1 MELKVLFV
9 DDEINI
15 LNALQREIQDCGFN
29 SFFASS
35 AKEALDMLQSN
46 DISLVVTDLHMPSV
60 NGIELLKQIR
70 NDYPEIIRIVLTGYA
85 DKDMVIDAINQGQV
99 FYYIMKPCDLDELKI
114 IVNKGLEYFRT
125 QKERKE
131 LYSILFEEKSKIEN
145 LNQSLNKSLIE
156 QANTI
161 VYQKNKIE
169 DAYNKL
175 NELSILKRDVI
186 NLVSH
191 ELRTPLTIMMSAI
204 ELLEFVEPNEQKQV
218 IANLK
223 TGLNRLNRIVSDIL
237 TISLLKS
244 PKKIYNFNEIE
255 IISLSKSAFDE
266 MRNLAKQ
273 KKITLHF
280 NNNIEKPQLVS
291 ADKDKIFQALEN
303 IIDNAIRS
311 IKDKG
316 EIYLNLSLQN
326 IDDKKFI
333 KISHCCPKK
342 IYKSQGN
349 SNCSKF
355 FNGVISFLSIES
367 KSIKLSCINKDS
379 FIIRFKSSNE
389 WLYFV

>member
-175 NELSILKRDVI
+175 NELS
-186 NLVSH
+186 
-191 ELRTPLTIMMSAI
+191 
-204 ELLEFVEPNEQKQV
+204 
-218 IANLK
+218 
-223 TGLNRLNRIVSDIL
+223 
-237 TISLLKS
+237 
-244 PKKIYNFNEIE
+244 
-255 IISLSKSAFDE
+255 
-266 MRNLAKQ
+266 
-273 KKITLHF
+273 
-280 NNNIEKPQLVS
+280 
-291 ADKDKIFQALEN
+291 
-303 IIDNAIRS
+303 
-311 IKDKG
+311 
-316 EIYLNLSLQN
+316 
-326 IDDKKFI
+326 
-333 KISHCCPKK
+333 
-342 IYKSQGN
+342 
-349 SNCSKF
+349 
-355 FNGVISFLSIES
+355 
-367 KSIKLSCINKDS
+367 
-379 FIIRFKSSNE
+379 
-389 WLYFV
+389 